1 MSPLAAGELRPRWP
15 ALPGRRPGT
24 LAAVVLLHA
33 LLLLAWRQALRP
45 EVQVAWVHRVLSEPV
60 MWLRPVQAPPAPAVA
75 PARSNEPRLPPAVGQ
90 PSGPAAPQR
99 PLPPQPRPKES
110 SIVRGAAPPPAPA
123 TATAALPA
131 ATVPQAAALPEIAAV
146 ATPPAPPA
154 SGPQP
159 SGSSLLDSEATRQA
173 VRQIARQ
180 PLLSERAAA
189 ATGEPFRTAD
199 GRLAEAAAQA
209 GKGDCLKG
217 EYFGGGAGL
226 LSLPFLAAAV
236 VRGQCAK

>member
-1 MSPLAAGELRPRWP
+1 MSPLAAGELGPRWP
-15 ALPGRRPGT
+15 ALPGRRLGM

-45 EVQVAWVHRVLSEPV
+45 ELQVAWMPRAGSQALV
-60 MWLRPVQAPPAPAVA
+60 WLRPLQAPPAPAVA
-75 PARSNEPRLPPAVGQ
+75 PARSNEARVPPAGGQ
-90 PSGPAAPQR
+90 PPGPAAPPR
-99 PLPPQPRPKES
+99 ARTPQPGPAEPPPM
-110 SIVRGAAPPPAPA
+110 RGAAPPTSPANA
-123 TATAALPA
+123 GQAAA
-131 ATVPQAAALPEIAAV
+131 AVPQAAALPEIAAV

-154 SGPQP
+154 SAPPP
-159 SGSSLLDSEATRQA
+159 SAGSLLDSEATRQA
-173 VRQIARQ
+173 IRQIARQ

-189 ATGEPFRTAD
+189 ATGEPFRTVD

-209 GKGDCLKG
+209 GKGDCMKG